1 MPVNLAYGKMI
12 QVTSQMRANSTQSL
26 SGGETERRNIQKRIS
41 RNISKVAF
49 LIVIII
55 VFLVFILIWVIIP
68 VSFMFSLNFQIF
80 MVFFPIDSPRNADFD
95 HPETFGIEGVHNF
108 HLTTKDY
115 YDNSISTSIGAWLVL
130 HEDDINNITSNNVT
144 EILETTQRDILLYFH
159 GVLCNR
165 AKALDQ
171 YRVLRKHFLI
181 VAVDHRGYGDSGKNV
196 RVGEDGIVHDHIQI
210 YDWVRSINPSSDFYY
225 WGHSLGSALSAHTV
239 RLIKELRSEVPK
251 GLVLESPF
259 TSIKDVLVNIVL
271 GKIFSWLVY
280 FDHTILAPLEENGFH
295 FRSKDNVIPIDCPI
309 MILHAEDDYVIPY
322 FLGENLANI
331 VKESRQAEQGDLVF
345 HGISSDYGFGH
356 NNIVFHPNI
365 GTFIQDFKAVC
376 RNFTD
381 SS

>member
-1 MPVNLAYGKMI
+1 MPVNFMCKKMAHR
-12 QVTSQMRANSTQSL
+12 TSPMRANSTQSL
-26 SGGETERRNIQKRIS
+26 TSEEAEKHNIQKS
-41 RNISKVAF
+41 ISKSISKLSF
-49 LIVIII
+49 LIAIII
-55 VFLVFILIWVIIP
+55 VLLVFILIWVVIP

-80 MVFFPIDSPRNADFD
+80 MVFFPIDSPRNVDFD
-95 HPETFGIEGVHNF
+95 HPEAFGIEGVRNF
-108 HLTTKDY
+108 HLTTRDY
-115 YDNSISTSIGAWLVL
+115 YDNTVNTSIGAWLVL

-144 EILETTQRDILLYFH
+144 EILENTQRDILFYFH

-181 VAVDHRGYGDSGKNV
+181 VAVDHRGYGDSGDNV
-196 RVGEDGIVHDHIQI
+196 RVGEEGIVHDHIQI
-210 YDWVRSINPSSDFYY
+210 YDWVKSINPSSDFYY

-239 RLIKELRSEVPK
+239 KLIKELHSEVPK

-271 GKIFSWLVY
+271 GKIFSWLAY
-280 FDHTILAPLEENGFH
+280 FDQTILTPLEKNGFH
-295 FRSKDNVIPIDCPI
+295 FRSKDNVVPIDCPI
-309 MILHAEDDYVIPY
+309 MILHAEDDFVIPY

-331 VKESRQAEQGDLVF
+331 AKENRQAEQGDLVF

-365 GTFIQDFKAVC
+365 GGFIQDFKAVC

-381 SS
+381 YS